1 MEMQRVLGII
11 WRVLKVLPV
20 FGYMVVLAGA
30 PDVLRRKGYVMGSL
44 SVALDIIPVI
54 CLIKAGIEIFS
65 GDMIP
70 DRNSLI
76 EVELESS
83 QSPSFELAA

>member
-1 MEMQRVLGII
+1 MQSVLGIT

-65 GDMIP
+65 GDLIP
-70 DRNSLI
+70 DRSSLI
-76 EVELESS
+76 DVELEST